1 MEQGFPMR
9 NNLICWDS
17 CVLIEL
23 IKGDNE
29 ARIHNILPIAE
40 SISKKQY
47 GLIVSALVYVEV
59 LESKMPST
67 DIKRFEGFMQNRKE
81 VEIVAVDTQ
90 IARKAR
96 AIRDSGIENGKKI
109 STPDAV
115 HLATAIISGARYLHT
130 FDHLLLSLNGEKEAE
145 GIDITPCYASGI
157 TRSLFGN

>member
-1 MEQGFPMR
+1 MR

-23 IKGDNE
+23 IKGDNQ
-29 ARIHNILPIAE
+29 ARIHDIVPIAK
-40 SISKKQY
+40 SISKKQH
-47 GLIVSALVYVEV
+47 GLIVSTLVYVEV
-59 LESKMPST
+59 LESKMSST
-67 DIKRFEGFMQNRKE
+67 DIKKFESFMQNRKE

-96 AIRDSGIENGKKI
+96 AIRDSGIKNSKKI

-115 HLATAIISGARYLHT
+115 HLATAIISGAGSLHT
-130 FDHLLLSLNGEKEAE
+130 FDDILLSLNRTKEAE
-145 GIDITPCYASGI
+145 GIDITPCHASGI